1 MVRKVLNILFT
12 VALTAVLIFLGAFVF
27 RSSYVRLWQGIKD
40 FGLSVG
46 FYFCSMF
53 KIQNGIVPTV
63 STIPEVQT
71 PQVTLPTDIDGFK
84 DNTVSYFSLL
94 FNGDNFRNWLVHISG
109 IIVKVSKTL
118 IIILPCIVIL
128 IFAIKALY
136 RKENTNHGKETVPL
150 RVFKAISKWTYQPI
164 KQFVRGYAAFIKENK
179 WILICWIIMS
189 ALNFN
194 LATIAVEFFA
204 YYFYFAVVFDFG
216 TVYTQFV
223 KLFADLK
230 TPFVY
235 FPWWTLLFAIYP
247 LLDKFRRR
255 IATGKLRHY
264 EARNCGFINE
274 LPIVSLTCGSMGK
287 KKTTAITDMALSQ
300 EVMFRQ
306 KALDILQRGDM
317 KFSMFP
323 WILFEKAMQAEIESG
338 RIYNLATVKC
348 WVISLEERGE
358 LFGYDSERYG
368 LEYDNGLSVE
378 NIYDVLSTYAQAYF
392 IYIIESSLIVSNYSI
407 REDNLLIDSGNFP
420 VWLTDFFPTNFR
432 RSSRHAH
439 ILDFDI
445 LRLGKKVLENNPN
458 AGSFEFGVIG
468 ITEIGKERGNNL
480 ELQEKKKSAEEAN
493 QKNDK
498 FNSWLK
504 MCRHSATVD
513 NFPFI
518 KVFADEQR
526 PESWG
531 ADARDLCDIVNIASS
546 SEQKLAMPFYTIGDM
561 IAEWAFNRFIGLYY
575 DFRFR
580 RGDNTLLVHVF
591 KSVTVW
597 LWKRNIRI
605 YNRYGYSVLSIE
617 KERGTMDGKVQRKKY
632 YLMNAKI
639 YRKRFATDCFADY
652 FNDMALR
659 TNVGLNDYR
668 EYLTE
673 CASVDE
679 LQAQNS
685 YFINAL
691 YGDVSSQPSILNT
704 EAVTGIRSNQSKG
717 GGS

>member
-1 MVRKVLNILFT
+1 MRRALNIILT
-12 VALTAVLIFLGAFVF
+12 VALTIAFIILGAFVF
-27 RSSYVRLWQGIKD
+27 RSSYIRLGYAFKD
-40 FGLSVG
+40 FGLSVAY
-46 FYFCSMF
+46 YFCVMF
-53 KIQNGIVPTV
+53 GISHNITPTV
-63 STIPEVQT
+63 NTIPGVQT
-71 PQVTLPTDIDGFK
+71 PQVTLPTDFDGFK
-84 DNTVSYFSLL
+84 ENSVQYFSLL
-94 FNGDNFRNWLVHISG
+94 FNGDNFDGWLAHISG
-109 IIVKVSKTL
+109 VMGDLAKILVIIIPCILAFIL
-118 IIILPCIVIL
+118 IIK
-128 IFAIKALY
+128 AIY
-136 RKENTNHGKETVPL
+136 RRENNKHGIDTVPL
-150 RVFKAISKWTYQPI
+150 RVFKFLSKIIYQPT
-164 KQFVRGYAAFIKENK
+164 KRFVAGYVEFVRSHS
-179 WILICWIIMS
+179 WIWICWVIIWV
-189 ALNFN
+189 LNFN
-194 LATIAVEFFA
+194 LATIIVEFFA
-204 YYFYFAVVFDFG
+204 YYFFFAVEFDFS

-235 FPWWTLLFAIYP
+235 FPWWSLLLLIYP
-247 LLDKFRRR
+247 LFDRFRKR
-255 IATGKLRHY
+255 IATMRLRHY

-306 KALDILQRGDM
+306 KAFDILQKNDM
-317 KFSMFP
+317 KFPHFP

-338 RIYNLATVKC
+338 RVYNLATVKY
-348 WVISLEERGE
+348 WVAELEERGE

-368 LEYDNGLSVE
+368 LLFDDGLKEDSL
-378 NIYDVLSTYAQAYF
+378 YKVLSTYAQAYF
-392 IYIIESSLIVSNYSI
+392 IYIITSSLIVSNYSI

-420 VWLTDFFPTNFR
+420 MWLMDFFPKRFR
-432 RSSRHAH
+432 QDSRHAH
-439 ILDFDI
+439 ILDFDV
-445 LRLGKKVLENNPN
+445 LRLGKKVLEENPN

-480 ELQEKKKSAEEAN
+480 ELQEKKKNSDEAN

-531 ADARDLCDIVNIASS
+531 ADARDLCDIVNITASG
-546 SEQKLAMPFYTIGDM
+546 EMKLAMPFYTIGDM
-561 IAEWAFNRFIGLYY
+561 ISEWAFNKFIGLYY

-580 RGDNTLLVHVF
+580 RGDNTLLIHVL
-591 KSVTVW
+591 KCITYW
-597 LWKRNIRI
+597 LWKRNIKI
-605 YNRYGYSVLSIE
+605 YNRYGYSVLKIE
-617 KERGTMDGKVQRKKY
+617 KERGTMDGKISRKKY
-632 YLMNAKI
+632 FLMSAKI
-639 YRKRFATDCFADY
+639 YRKRFATDCFAGY

-685 YFINAL
+685 YFVNAL
-691 YGDVSSQPSILNT
+691 YGI
-704 EAVTGIRSNQSKG
+704 G
-717 GGS
+717 GND

>member
-1 MVRKVLNILFT
+1 MRRVLNIILT
-12 VALTAVLIFLGAFVF
+12 VLLTIAFAVLGAFVF
-27 RSSYVRLWQGIKD
+27 RSSYIRLYYAFKD

-46 FYFCSMF
+46 YYFCEMF
-53 KIQNGIVPTV
+53 GISHSIMPTV
-63 STIPEVQT
+63 NTIPEIQT
-71 PQVTLPTDIDGFK
+71 PQVTLPTDFDGFK
-84 DNTVSYFSLL
+84 DNTAQYFSLL
-94 FNGDNFRNWLVHISG
+94 FNSDNFNGWIGHITGVLADFAKILV
-109 IIVKVSKTL
+109 
-118 IIILPCIVIL
+118 IILPCILVLIL
-128 IFAIKALY
+128 VIKALY
-136 RKENTNHGKETVPL
+136 KKENNKHGKDTVPL
-150 RVFKAISKWTYQPI
+150 RVFKNVARFTYQPL
-164 KQFVRGYAAFIKENK
+164 KQLVAEYVAFIHRNS
-179 WILICWIIMS
+179 WIIVCWLILW
-189 ALNFN
+189 AFNFN
-194 LATIAVEFFA
+194 LVTIVIEFFA
-204 YYFYFAVVFDFG
+204 YYFYFAVEFDFG
-216 TVYTQFV
+216 TIYIQLV

-230 TPFVY
+230 TPFIY
-235 FPWWTLLFAIYP
+235 FPYWALLFLIYP
-247 LLDKFRRR
+247 LFDRFRKR
-255 IATGKLRHY
+255 IANSRLRHY

-306 KALDILQRGDM
+306 KAFDILQKNDM
-317 KFSMFP
+317 KFPMFS
-323 WILFEKAMQAEIESG
+323 WIKFEKALQTEIENG
-338 RIYNLATVKC
+338 RVYNLATVKC
-348 WVISLEERGE
+348 WVISLEQSGE
-358 LFGYDSERYG
+358 LFGYDGERYG
-368 LEYDNGLSVE
+368 LEYDNGLRAE
-378 NIYDVLSTYAQAYF
+378 NIYSVLSTYAQAYF

-407 REDNLLIDSGNFP
+407 RTDNLLADSGNFP
-420 VWLTDFFPTNFR
+420 MWLTDFFPTNFR
-432 RSSRHAH
+432 RNSRHAH

-480 ELQEKKKSAEEAN
+480 ELQEKKKSADEAN
-493 QKNDK
+493 QKNDR

-531 ADARDLCDIVNIASS
+531 ADARDLCDIVNIVSS
-546 SEQKLAMPFYTIGDM
+546 SELKLAMPFYTIGDM
-561 IAEWAFNRFIGLYY
+561 VAEWAFNKFIGLYY

-580 RGDNTLLVHVF
+580 RGDNTLLVHVL
-591 KSVTVW
+591 KSVTAW
-597 LWKRNIRI
+597 LWKRNVRI
-605 YNRYGYSVLSIE
+605 YNRYGFSVLKIE
-617 KERGTMDGKVQRKKY
+617 KERGTMDGKIYKKKY
-632 YLMNAKI
+632 YLMSAKI

-673 CASVDE
+673 CASVNE

-691 YGDVSSQPSILNT
+691 YGL
-704 EAVTGIRSNQSKG
+704 G
-717 GGS
+717 GES

>member
-1 MVRKVLNILFT
+1 MRRVLNILLT
-12 VALTAVLIFLGAFVF
+12 VLLSIGFILLGVFVF
-27 RSSYVRLWQGIKD
+27 RSSFIRLGYAFKD
-40 FGLSVG
+40 FGLSVAY
-46 FYFCSMF
+46 YFCEMF
-53 KIQNGIVPTV
+53 GISHSITPTV
-63 STIPEVQT
+63 NTIPEVQT
-71 PQVTLPTDIDGFK
+71 PQITLPTDFDGFK
-84 DNTVSYFSLL
+84 DNSAQYFSLL
-94 FNGDNFRNWLVHISG
+94 INGNNFNGWLAHISG
-109 IIVKVSKTL
+109 VMADFAKILV
-118 IIILPCIVIL
+118 IILPCIVVFIL
-128 IFAIKALY
+128 IIKTLY
-136 RKENTNHGKETVPL
+136 KRENNKHGVDTVPL
-150 RVFKAISKWTYQPI
+150 KVFKFLSKITYQPI
-164 KQFVRGYAAFIKENK
+164 KRFIVGYVEFIRSHS
-179 WILICWIIMS
+179 WIWICWIIMWV
-189 ALNFN
+189 LNFN
-194 LATIAVEFFA
+194 LATIIVEFFA
-204 YYFYFAVVFDFG
+204 YYFFFAVEFDFG

-230 TPFVY
+230 TPFIY
-235 FPWWTLLFAIYP
+235 FPWWTLLFLIYP
-247 LLDKFRRR
+247 LFDKFRKR
-255 IATGKLRHY
+255 IATARLRHY

-287 KKTTAITDMALSQ
+287 KKTTVITDMALSQ

-306 KALDILQRGDM
+306 KAYDILQKNDM
-317 KFSMFP
+317 KFPFFP
-323 WILFEKAMQAEIESG
+323 WILFEKAMQEETENG
-338 RIYNLATVKC
+338 RVYNLATVKC

-358 LFGYDSERYG
+358 LFGYDHERYG
-368 LEYDNGLSVE
+368 LIYDNGLKE
-378 NIYDVLSTYAQAYF
+378 EGIYDVLSTYAQAYF
-392 IYIIESSLIVSNYSI
+392 IYIISSSLIVSNYSI
-407 REDNLLIDSGNFP
+407 REDNLLLDSGNFP
-420 VWLTDFFPTNFR
+420 LWLMDFFPTNFR
-432 RSSRHAH
+432 RDSRHAH

-445 LRLGKKVLENNPN
+445 LRLGKKVLDENPN

-480 ELQEKKKSAEEAN
+480 ELQEKKKSADEAN

-531 ADARDLCDIVNIASS
+531 ADARDLCDIVNIVSS
-546 SEQKLAMPFYTIGDM
+546 GDLKLAMPFYTIGDM
-561 IAEWAFNRFIGLYY
+561 ISEWAFNRFIGLYY

-580 RGDNTLLVHVF
+580 RGDNTLLVHVL
-591 KSVTVW
+591 KSVTAW
-597 LWKRNIRI
+597 LWQRNIRI
-605 YNRYGYSVLSIE
+605 YNRYGFSVIKIE
-617 KERGTMDGKVQRKKY
+617 KERGTMDGKISKKKY
-632 YLMNAKI
+632 YLMSAKI

-652 FNDMALR
+652 FNDLALR

-691 YGDVSSQPSILNT
+691 YGI
-704 EAVTGIRSNQSKG
+704 G
-717 GGS
+717 GEV

>member
-1 MVRKVLNILFT
+1 MVRKVLNILLTIALT
-12 VALTAVLIFLGAFVF
+12 VAFILLGAFVF
-27 RSSYVRLWQGIKD
+27 RTSYIRLFYACKD

-46 FYFCSMF
+46 YYFCEMF
-53 KIQNGIVPTV
+53 GIKHGITPTV
-63 STIPEVQT
+63 ITIPEVQT

-84 DNTVSYFSLL
+84 DNTVNYFSLL
-94 FNGDNFRNWLVHISG
+94 FNGGNFGNWLVHISG
-109 IIVKVSKTL
+109 EIVKASKVL
-118 IIILPCIVIL
+118 VIILPCIVIL
-128 IFAIKALY
+128 IFAVKALY
-136 RKENTNHGKETVPL
+136 RNENNNHGKDTVPL
-150 RVFKAISKWTYQPI
+150 RVFKAISRVTYQPV
-164 KQFVRGYAAFIKENK
+164 KGFVKGYAAFIRENS
-179 WILICWIIMS
+179 WIWICWLILWL
-189 ALNFN
+189 LNFN
-194 LATIAVEFFA
+194 IATIVIEFFA
-204 YYFYFAVVFDFG
+204 YYFYFAVSFDFS
-216 TVYTQFV
+216 TIYTQFV

-230 TPFVY
+230 TPFIY
-235 FPWWTLLFAIYP
+235 FPYWALLFLIYP
-247 LLDKFRRR
+247 LFDKFRKR
-255 IATGKLRHY
+255 IANSRLRHY
-264 EARNCGFINE
+264 EARNCGFIND

-287 KKTTAITDMALSQ
+287 KKTTAITDMVLSQ

-306 KALDILQRGDM
+306 KAFDILQKNDM
-317 KFSMFP
+317 KFPMFP

-348 WVISLEERGE
+348 WVISLEERRE

-368 LEYDNGLSVE
+368 LEYDNGLKSE
-378 NIYDVLSTYAQAYF
+378 NIYSVLSTYAQAYF

-407 REDNLLIDSGNFP
+407 REDNMLLDSGNFP
-420 VWLTDFFPTNFR
+420 MWLTDFFPTNFR
-432 RSSRHAH
+432 RNSRHAH

-445 LRLGKKVLENNPN
+445 LRLGKKVLDNNPN

-480 ELQEKKKSAEEAN
+480 ELQEKKKSSEEAN

-531 ADARDLCDIVNIASS
+531 ADARDLCDIVNIVSS
-546 SEQKLAMPFYTIGDM
+546 GELKLAMPFYTIGDM
-561 IAEWAFNRFIGLYY
+561 VAEWAFNRFIGLYY

-580 RGDNTLLVHVF
+580 RGDNTLLVHVL
-591 KSVTVW
+591 KSITAW
-597 LWKRNIRI
+597 LWKRNIKI

-617 KERGTMDGKVQRKKY
+617 KERGTMDGKVSKKKY

-652 FNDMALR
+652 FNDMAMR

-691 YGDVSSQPSILNT
+691 YGGES
-704 EAVTGIRSNQSKG
+704 
-717 GGS
+717 

>member
-1 MVRKVLNILFT
+1 MRRALNIIFT
-12 VALTAVLIFLGAFVF
+12 VALTIGFILLGAFVF
-27 RSSYVRLWQGIKD
+27 RSSYIRLGYAFKD
-40 FGLSVG
+40 FGLSVAY
-46 FYFCSMF
+46 YFCIMF
-53 KIQNGIVPTV
+53 GVKHNIQPTV
-63 STIPEVQT
+63 NLIPEVQT
-71 PQVTLPTDIDGFK
+71 PQVTLPTDFNGFK
-84 DNTVSYFSLL
+84 DNTAQYFSLL
-94 FNGDNFRNWLVHISG
+94 FNGDNFNGWMAHISG
-109 IIVKVSKTL
+109 VIIEFSKIL
-118 IIILPCIVIL
+118 VIVLPCIIGLVL
-128 IFAIKALY
+128 IIRALY
-136 RKENTNHGKETVPL
+136 KRENNKYGKDTIPL
-150 RVFKAISKWTYQPI
+150 RVFKFISRFTYQPI
-164 KQFVRGYAAFIKENK
+164 KRFIRGYIEFIRNHK
-179 WILICWIIMS
+179 WIWVCWVILWV
-189 ALNFN
+189 LNFN
-194 LATIAVEFFA
+194 LGTVVVEFLA
-204 YYFYFAVVFDFG
+204 YYFYFAVEFDFS

-230 TPFVY
+230 TPFIY
-235 FPWWTLLFAIYP
+235 FPYWALLFIIYP
-247 LLDKFRRR
+247 LFDRFRKR
-255 IATGKLRHY
+255 IATARLRHY

-306 KALDILQRGDM
+306 KAFDILQKNDM
-317 KFSMFP
+317 KFPHFP
-323 WILFEKAMQAEIESG
+323 WVLFEKALQAEIASG
-338 RIYNLATVKC
+338 SVYNLATVKC
-348 WVISLEERGE
+348 WVISLEARGD
-358 LFGYDSERYG
+358 LFGYDGERYG
-368 LEYDNGLSVE
+368 LTNDDGLKENG
-378 NIYDVLSTYAQAYF
+378 IYDVLSTYAQAYF

-407 REDNLLIDSGNFP
+407 RTDSLLIDSGNFP
-420 VWLTDFFPTNFR
+420 MWLTDFFPTDFR
-432 RSSRHAH
+432 RDSRHAH

-445 LRLGKKVLENNPN
+445 LRLGKKVLDDNPN

-480 ELQEKKKSAEEAN
+480 ELQEKKKNADETN

-531 ADARDLCDIVNIASS
+531 ADARDLCDILNIVSS
-546 SEQKLAMPFYTIGDM
+546 GEMKLAMPFYTIGDM

-580 RGDNTLLVHVF
+580 RGDNTLLVHVL
-591 KSVTVW
+591 KSITAW
-597 LWKRNIRI
+597 LWKRNIKI
-605 YNRYGYSVLSIE
+605 YNRYGYSVLKIE
-617 KERGTMDGKVQRKKY
+617 KERGTMDAKVSKKKY
-632 YLMNAKI
+632 YLMSAKI
-639 YRKRFATDCFADY
+639 YRRRFATDCFADY

-691 YGDVSSQPSILNT
+691 YGL
-704 EAVTGIRSNQSKG
+704 G
-717 GGS
+717 GDG